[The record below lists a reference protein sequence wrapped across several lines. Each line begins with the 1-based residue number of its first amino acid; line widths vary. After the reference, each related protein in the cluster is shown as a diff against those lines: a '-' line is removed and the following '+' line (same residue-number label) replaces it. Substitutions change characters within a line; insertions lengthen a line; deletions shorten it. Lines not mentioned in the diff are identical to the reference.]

1 MSSPNDL
8 LKKMVLITVLL
19 TNGALQMSS
28 LSDFRNAVNAGQ
40 KNIKENASQA
50 QNDKVQQQADAL
62 TVDPV
67 TTTQLPAEG
76 GKVSAPRDPFTPSPP
91 THSDYNSNNITDAS
105 YGHAEISL
113 QDVSMSGAD
122 KQMGDI
128 ALSMTATMLGSKE
141 ITYDSNE
148 ENPILWNQA
157 LSNELVAACGDSLKD
172 PASCF
177 EGLKTAMS
185 DPKNTLGQT
194 QSSKNNAEL
203 FTYGR
208 TPEEI
213 KSIQKYLG
221 LSADGVVGPA
231 TKNGLAAHRAVY
243 GEAKLSQGFP
253 RRNVKPTVDAMY
265 ANFTADG
272 GPEGGSI
279 HDAGDG
285 RVTLMGGVVPDSGV
299 TYGGLTV
306 VNGKWSVPK
315 GQVFDPAFV
324 NTDNAVKKVNGIN
337 IRRSAYKTDEAF
349 VRGVLENFA
358 LSARQQVEKAGIR
371 WETDEDG
378 EGLPQNIKQTI
389 ISLGWNMGE
398 GFYKSAK
405 GKAAFEQLTKETK
418 DQGVLHK
425 AFLGTVT
432 QVGGGA
438 MTSLAKRRA
447 NEWNDVHT
455 ELGGTKIVKVSADNS
470 SGYAGN
476 TVMKYYD
483 KDNNVVFTLPTNRS
497 TRLFGNKYETQKLNS
512 NGVWVNDTTSK
523 YVRPS
528 NNEVKASLRPKLRP
542 FKKS

>member
-1 MSSPNDL
+1 
-8 LKKMVLITVLL
+8 MVLVTVLL

-62 TVDPV
+62 TVSPV
-67 TTTQLPAEG
+67 STTQLPAEG
-76 GKVSAPRDPFTPSPP
+76 GAITAPRDPFTPSPP

-113 QDVSMSGAD
+113 QDVDMSGAS

-128 ALSMTATMLGSKE
+128 ELSMTATMLGSKE
-141 ITYDSNE
+141 ITYDNKE
-148 ENPILWNQA
+148 ENPILWNQS
-157 LSNELVAACGDSLKD
+157 LSNELVTACGDSLKD

-208 TPEEI
+208 SPEEI

-221 LSADGVVGPA
+221 LSADGVIGPA

-243 GEAKLSQGFP
+243 GETKLAQGFP

-279 HDAGDG
+279 HDAGDQ

-299 TYGGLTV
+299 TYDGKRV
-306 VNGKWSVPK
+306 VNGKWEVPK
-315 GQVFDPAFV
+315 GQVFD
-324 NTDNAVKKVNGIN
+324 
-337 IRRSAYKTDEAF
+337 
-349 VRGVLENFA
+349 

-398 GFYKSAK
+398 GFYTSEK

-418 DQGVLHK
+418 DQGVLHR
-425 AFLGTVT
+425 AFLNTVT
-432 QVGGGA
+432 QKGGGA
-438 MTSLAKRRA
+438 MSSIAARRA
-447 NEWNDVHT
+447 KEWNDVH
-455 ELGGTKIVKVSADNS
+455 ELLGGTKIVKVSADNS
-470 SGYAGN
+470 SGWAGN
-476 TVMKYYD
+476 TVMRYYD
-483 KDNNVVFTLPTNRS
+483 KDDNVVFTVPTNRS
-497 TRLFGNKYETQKLNS
+497 TRIFGNTYETQKVNS
-512 NGVWVNDTTSK
+512 KGVWYSDTTTK
-523 YVRPS
+523 HVKLL
-528 NNEVKASLRPKLRP
+528 NNDVKTSLRPKLRP

>member
-8 LKKMVLITVLL
+8 LKKMVLVTVLL

-62 TVDPV
+62 TVSPV
-67 TTTQLPAEG
+67 STTQLPAEG

-113 QDVSMSGAD
+113 QDVDMSGAS

-128 ALSMTATMLGSKE
+128 ELSMTATMLGSKE
-141 ITYDSNE
+141 ITYGGKE
-148 ENPILWNQA
+148 ENPILWNQS
-157 LSNELVAACGDSLKD
+157 LSNELVTACGDSLKD

-208 TPEEI
+208 SPEEI

-221 LSADGVVGPA
+221 LSADGVIGPA

-243 GEAKLSQGFP
+243 GETKLAQGFP

-279 HDAGDG
+279 HDAGDQ

-299 TYGGLTV
+299 TYDGKRV
-306 VNGKWSVPK
+306 VNGKWEVPK
-315 GQVFDPAFV
+315 GQVFDPKLV
-324 NTDNAVKKVNGIN
+324 NTDNAVKVVNGITM
-337 IRRSAYKTDEAF
+337 RRSAYKTDEAF
-349 VRGVLENFA
+349 VRGVLESFA

-398 GFYKSAK
+398 GFYTSEK

-418 DQGVLHK
+418 DQGVFHR
-425 AFLGTVT
+425 AFLNTVT
-432 QVGGGA
+432 QKGGGA
-438 MTSLAKRRA
+438 MSSIAARRA
-447 NEWNDVHT
+447 KEWNDVH
-455 ELGGTKIVKVSADNS
+455 ELLGGTKIVKVSADNS
-470 SGYAGN
+470 SGWAGN
-476 TVMKYYD
+476 TVMRYYD
-483 KDNNVVFTLPTNRS
+483 KDDNVVFTVPTNRS
-497 TRLFGNKYETQKLNS
+497 TRIFGNTYETQKVNS
-512 NGVWVNDTTSK
+512 KGVWYSDKTTKHVKLLNND
-523 YVRPS
+523 
-528 NNEVKASLRPKLRP
+528 VKTSLRPKLRP